1 LAVCSKRARNISATY
16 LENELY
22 SDRNTGLILEKRDG
36 ISLKYILG
44 LINSTPY
51 NIIHVNT
58 HNSTY
63 ISFPSIEAL
72 PYIQASD
79 KIVSEVENIVDT
91 ILVKK
96 RESIKADTSKEEDT
110 IDKIV
115 YELFQM
121 DEDTIKM
128 VEEYK

>member
-1 LAVCSKRARNISATY
+1 LA
-16 LENELY
+16 
-22 SDRNTGLILEKRDG
+22 KRDG
-36 ISLKYILG
+36 ISLKY
-44 LINSTPY
+44 
-51 NIIHVNT
+51 
-58 HNSTY
+58 
-63 ISFPSIEAL
+63 
-72 PYIQASD
+72 
-79 KIVSEVENIVDT
+79 